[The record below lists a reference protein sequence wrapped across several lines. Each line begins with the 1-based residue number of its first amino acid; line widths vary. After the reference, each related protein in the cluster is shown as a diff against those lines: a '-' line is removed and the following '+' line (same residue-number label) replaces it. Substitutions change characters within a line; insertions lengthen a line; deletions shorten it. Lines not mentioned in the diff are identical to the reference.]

1 MILFLFCFLLYFV
14 YILCILVFILFSEPL
29 YDDQNF
35 LYNKTNMESYLIN
48 RGDNSGAALENIDQ
62 GILSSQ
68 VPMEIPGINLL
79 QISFLKGHFISTLS
93 IQRRHFKTFKIMK
106 DCDSNPSQN
115 VMSSLLRWNNLS
127 HLSKLCWKHKNTK
140 FCIYVIFGIQ

>member
-1 MILFLFCFLLYFV
+1 
-14 YILCILVFILFSEPL
+14 
-29 YDDQNF
+29 
-35 LYNKTNMESYLIN
+35 MESYLIN

-93 IQRRHFKTFKIMK
+93 IRK
-106 DCDSNPSQN
+106 QN
-115 VMSSLLRWNNLS
+115 ED
-127 HLSKLCWKHKNTK
+127 
-140 FCIYVIFGIQ
+140 